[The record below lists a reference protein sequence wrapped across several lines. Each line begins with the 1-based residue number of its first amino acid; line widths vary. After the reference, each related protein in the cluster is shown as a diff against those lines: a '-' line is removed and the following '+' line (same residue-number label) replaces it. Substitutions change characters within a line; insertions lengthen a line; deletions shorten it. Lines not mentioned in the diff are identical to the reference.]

1 MSSTSP
7 FFFSGISSS
16 GTRPRKMMS
25 LEDLYKVTN
34 TIDDV
39 TLYCHLTVCDLI
51 VFETTIK
58 DEKWRI
64 AMDEEIASIEKNN
77 T

>member
-1 MSSTSP
+1 
-7 FFFSGISSS
+7 
-16 GTRPRKMMS
+16 MMS

-58 DEKWRI
+58 DEK
-64 AMDEEIASIEKNN
+64 
-77 T
+77 

>member
-58 DEKWRI
+58 DEK
-64 AMDEEIASIEKNN
+64 
-77 T
+77 